1 MVISLIGWINWLIL
15 VIVGGFLTI
24 TAVIGMRGAH
34 QVSLELL
41 LSYFWS
47 TLVLFAPLLL
57 GIFAVFNISFYTRIW
72 FKHQWETPDFHP
84 LRLAFCDP
92 RSTASTKCVAPVFD
106 EPREFGGVTYNSTL
120 AWCEGTF
127 NATDCAEI
135 RSDAI
140 DLAVDY
146 GTSLILTNTVIGI
159 FGILLMATS
168 IYISV
173 EILTHPVITQSMLEI
188 MNYLLIIPVAS
199 CIGQTIG
206 FWWIRSMPFRFTW
219 LPRLYLALAV
229 SQIAALPLGIAAGRM
244 KSRNLLKA

>member
-1 MVISLIGWINWLIL
+1 MVIYLIGWINWLIL

-106 EPREFGGVTYNSTL
+106 GPREFGGVTYNSTL

-168 IYISV
+168 I
-173 EILTHPVITQSMLEI
+173 I
-188 MNYLLIIPVAS
+188 MIK
-199 CIGQTIG
+199 
-206 FWWIRSMPFRFTW
+206 
-219 LPRLYLALAV
+219 LPEMSSY
-229 SQIAALPLGIAAGRM
+229 SGESNKI
-244 KSRNLLKA
+244 